1 MADLQGIGNLLQGMG
16 AGFAGFGPQHAQAQ
30 AIQQETAFL
39 NDERRRK
46 ALIRDFATVYSLGS
60 QGNWDSATKL
70 LENRVQHIQT
80 LKGDPSDTLALLNTI
95 KAGKTDEALSELG
108 AFIQAGVLAG
118 DIDAGRGNSPS
129 QFSGMNMMTDGQ
141 RMFMVTG
148 VNDPNTGQVSPSVVA
163 VDGSG
168 VAPQGP
174 LQLVNNIGLTANQ
187 IPGQKGA
194 EAYATADA
202 RGNAGYQWAGP
213 TASAEAQARAN
224 VEAATAPKI
233 AADTTAAQEEAK
245 ANVERK
251 IAQRG
256 NATAFDAY
264 QQAMNNIRGSFAKT
278 DTGPIAGR
286 MPAVTAGQ
294 QTAEGAIS
302 AAAPVLKQ
310 LFRSAGEGV
319 FTDRDQQLLIDMLP
333 KRTDHPEVVESKLG
347 MIDSVVAAKLNMSG
361 APAAQPVPRE
371 TPKRRATDTPNVVNW
386 DDL

>member
-1 MADLQGIGNLLQGMG
+1 MAESMIKNGRPDQALALFESRVQAGEKLPPIAGLGGNFD
-16 AGFAGFGPQHAQAQ
+16 AS
-30 AIQQETAFL
+30 
-39 NDERRRK
+39 K
-46 ALIRDFATVYSLGS
+46 SIRDML
-60 QGNWDSATKL
+60 
-70 LENRVQHIQT
+70 R
-80 LKGDPSDTLALLNTI
+80 
-95 KAGKTDEALSELG
+95 
-108 AFIQAGVLAG
+108 AG
-118 DIDAGRGNSPS
+118 DVNGALTQLSVGNQILRDAGIIAVDDANN
-129 QFSGMNMMTDGQ
+129 QKGQ
-141 RMFMVTG
+141 TFAVT
-148 VNDPNTGQVSPSVVA
+148 NPETGQIEMVGSVFDPRSGQWTAQRVPMGGGEI
-163 VDGSG
+163 VGPSG
-168 VAPQGP
+168 VAPSQR
-174 LQLVNNIGLTANQ
+174 
-187 IPGQKGA
+187 PGQRYAETAAEQAARLGYAGQIAGA
-194 EAYATADA
+194 EA
-202 RGNAGYQWAGP
+202 G
-213 TASAEAQARAN
+213 ARAD

-245 ANVERK
+245 ADVERK

-371 TPKRRATDTPNVVNW
+371 TPRRRSTDTPNVVNW

>member
-1 MADLQGIGNLLQGMG
+1 MPNYAEGLMGMG
-16 AGFAGFGPQHAQAQ
+16 AWFSGQGPQYMYARQQ
-30 AIQQETAFL
+30 QQEAEFL

-46 ALIRDFATVYSLGS
+46 AMIRDFATVYSLGS
-60 QGNWDSATKL
+60 QGQWDTSLKL
-70 LENRVQHIQT
+70 LNNRIENIRK
-80 LKGDPSDTLALLNTI
+80 LNGDPSDTIGLRDQIA
-95 KAGKTDEALSELG
+95 AGNYEEVMGELG

-118 DIDAGRGNSPS
+118 DIDAVRGNSPS

-213 TASAEAQARAN
+213 IAGAEAQARAN

>member
-1 MADLQGIGNLLQGMG
+1 MGWADALQGAGAWLGGN
-16 AGFAGFGPQHAQAQ
+16 GPQYMQAQ
-30 AIQQETAFL
+30 AIKAQAQSEQEEL
-39 NDERRRK
+39 RR
-46 ALIRDFATVYSLGS
+46 
-60 QGNWDSATKL
+60 Q
-70 LENRVQHIQT
+70 
-80 LKGDPSDTLALLNTI
+80 
-95 KAGKTDEALSELG
+95 
-108 AFIQAGVLAG
+108 AFIQEGLMAESMIKNGRPDQALALFESRVQAGEKLPPIAGLGGNFDASKSIRDMLRAG
-118 DIDAGRGNSPS
+118 DVNGALTQLSVGNQILRDAGIIAVDDANN
-129 QFSGMNMMTDGQ
+129 QKGQ
-141 RMFMVTG
+141 TFAVT
-148 VNDPNTGQVSPSVVA
+148 NPETGQIEMVGSVFDPRSGQWTAQRVPMGGGEI
-163 VDGSG
+163 VGPSG
-168 VAPQGP
+168 VAPSQR
-174 LQLVNNIGLTANQ
+174 
-187 IPGQKGA
+187 PGQRYAETAAEQAARLGYAGQIAGA
-194 EAYATADA
+194 EA
-202 RGNAGYQWAGP
+202 G
-213 TASAEAQARAN
+213 ARAD

-245 ANVERK
+245 ADVERK